1 MSRVGK
7 APIVIPDGLSV
18 EVSAGT
24 VKVSGSQGELSQEMP
39 EGIEV
44 QVEDSVVTVSRNDD
58 SRQQRSLHGLA
69 RSLVNNM
76 VEGVSNGFMKEGNI
90 VGVGYRAQA
99 KGTNAL
105 ELALG
110 FSHSVS
116 VEAPDGISFEVPEP
130 TIIKVSGIDKQL
142 VGQVAADIRALK
154 KPEPYKGKGI
164 RYVDEHVI
172 RKAGKAAK

>member
-7 APIVIPDGLSV
+7 APITIPDGLSV
-18 EVSAGT
+18 EISDDMI
-24 VKVSGSQGELSQEMP
+24 KVSGKQGELTQQIP
-39 EGIEV
+39 EGIDI
-44 QVEDSVVTVSRNDD
+44 QVEDSVITVERADD

-69 RSLVNNM
+69 RALVNNM
-76 VEGVSNGFMKEGNI
+76 VEGVSNGFMKELNI

-110 FSHSVS
+110 FSQPVQ
-116 VEAPDGISFEVPEP
+116 VEAPEGVTFDVPEP

-164 RYVDEHVI
+164 RYVDEYVI

>member
-7 APIVIPDGLSV
+7 APITIPDGLSV
-18 EVSAGT
+18 EISDDMI
-24 VKVSGSQGELSQEMP
+24 KVSGKQGELTQQIP
-39 EGIEV
+39 EGIDI
-44 QVEDSVVTVSRNDD
+44 QVEDSVITVERADD

-69 RSLVNNM
+69 RALVNNM
-76 VEGVSNGFMKEGNI
+76 VEGVSNGFMKELNI

-110 FSHSVS
+110 FSHPVQ
-116 VEAPDGISFEVPEP
+116 VEAPEGVTFDVPEP
-130 TIIKVSGIDKQL
+130 TTIKVSGIDKQL

-164 RYVDEHVI
+164 RYVDEYVI

>member
-1 MSRVGK
+1 
-7 APIVIPDGLSV
+7 
-18 EVSAGT
+18 
-24 VKVSGSQGELSQEMP
+24 MP

-44 QVEDSVVTVSRNDD
+44 QVQESVVTVSRNDD

-69 RSLVNNM
+69 RALVNNM
-76 VEGVSNGFMKEGNI
+76 VEGVSKGFMKELNI

-99 KGTNAL
+99 KGSNAL

-110 FSHSVS
+110 LSHSVN
-116 VEAPDGISFEVPEP
+116 VEAPDGITFEVPEP

>member
-7 APIVIPDGLSV
+7 APITIPDGLSV
-18 EVSAGT
+18 EISDDMI
-24 VKVSGSQGELSQEMP
+24 KVSGKQGELTQQIP
-39 EGIEV
+39 EGIDI
-44 QVEDSVVTVSRNDD
+44 QVEDSVITVERADD
-58 SRQQRSLHGLA
+58 SRQQRSPHGLA
-69 RSLVNNM
+69 RALVNNM
-76 VEGVSNGFMKEGNI
+76 VEGVSNGFMKELNI

-110 FSHSVS
+110 FSHPVQ
-116 VEAPDGISFEVPEP
+116 VEAPEGVTFDVPEP

-164 RYVDEHVI
+164 RYVDEYVI

>member
-7 APIVIPDGLSV
+7 APITIPDGLSV
-18 EVSAGT
+18 EISDDMI
-24 VKVSGSQGELSQEMP
+24 KVSGKQGELTQQIP
-39 EGIEV
+39 EGIDI
-44 QVEDSVVTVSRNDD
+44 QVEDSVITVERADD
-58 SRQQRSLHGLA
+58 SRQKRSLHGLA
-69 RSLVNNM
+69 RALVNNM
-76 VEGVSNGFMKEGNI
+76 VEGVSNGFMKELNI

-110 FSHSVS
+110 FSHPVQ
-116 VEAPDGISFEVPEP
+116 VEAPEGVTFDVPEP

-164 RYVDEHVI
+164 RYVDEYVI

>member
-1 MSRVGK
+1 MSRVGN
-7 APIVIPDGLSV
+7 APITIPDGLSV
-18 EVSAGT
+18 EVSEGT
-24 VKVSGSQGELSQEMP
+24 VKVSGSQGELSKEMP

-44 QVEDSVVTVSRNDD
+44 QVQESVVTVSRNDD

-69 RSLVNNM
+69 RALVNNM
-76 VEGVSNGFMKEGNI
+76 VEGVSNGFMKELTI

-99 KGTNAL
+99 KGNNAL

-116 VEAPDGISFEVPEP
+116 VEAPDGITFEVPEP

-164 RYVDEHVI
+164 RYVDEYVI

>member
-7 APIVIPDGLSV
+7 APITIPAGLSV
-18 EVSAGT
+18 EVSAGV
-24 VKVSGSQGELSQEMP
+24 VKVSGNQGELSQEIP

-44 QVEDSVVTVSRNDD
+44 QVEESEITVTRNDD

-69 RSLVNNM
+69 RALVNNM
-76 VEGVSNGFMKEGNI
+76 VEGVSNGYVKELTI

-99 KGTNAL
+99 KGNNAL

-116 VEAPDGISFEVPEP
+116 VEAPEGITFECLNPQSS
-130 TIIKVSGIDKQL
+130 KFQ
-142 VGQVAADIRALK
+142 ALINNLL
-154 KPEPYKGKGI
+154 GKLLPI
-164 RYVDEHVI
+164 F
-172 RKAGKAAK
+172 AP

>member
-1 MSRVGK
+1 MSRVGN
-7 APIVIPDGLSV
+7 APITIPDGLSV
-18 EVSAGT
+18 EISAGV
-24 VKVSGSQGELSQEMP
+24 VKVSGKQGELSQEMP

-44 QVEDSVVTVSRNDD
+44 QIEESEITVTRNDD

-69 RSLVNNM
+69 RALVNNM
-76 VEGVSNGFMKEGNI
+76 VEGVSNGYMKELNI

-116 VEAPDGISFEVPEP
+116 VEAPEGITFEVPEP

>member
-7 APIVIPDGLSV
+7 APITIPDGLSV
-18 EVSAGT
+18 EISDDMI
-24 VKVSGSQGELSQEMP
+24 KVSGKQGELTQQIP
-39 EGIEV
+39 EGIDI
-44 QVEDSVVTVSRNDD
+44 QVEDSVITVERADD
-58 SRQQRSLHGLA
+58 SLQQRSLHGLA
-69 RSLVNNM
+69 RALVNNM
-76 VEGVSNGFMKEGNI
+76 VEGVSNGFMKELNI

-110 FSHSVS
+110 FSHPVQ
-116 VEAPDGISFEVPEP
+116 VEAPEGVTFDVPEP

-164 RYVDEHVI
+164 RYVDEYVI

>member
-7 APIVIPDGLSV
+7 APITIPDGLSV
-18 EVSAGT
+18 EISDDMI
-24 VKVSGSQGELSQEMP
+24 KVSGKQGELTQQIP
-39 EGIEV
+39 EGIDI
-44 QVEDSVVTVSRNDD
+44 QVEDSVITVERADD
-58 SRQQRSLHGLA
+58 SRQHRSLHGLA
-69 RSLVNNM
+69 RALVNNM
-76 VEGVSNGFMKEGNI
+76 VEGVSNGFMKELNI

-110 FSHSVS
+110 FSHPVQ
-116 VEAPDGISFEVPEP
+116 VEAPEGVTFDVPEP

-154 KPEPYKGKGI
+154 KPAPYKGKGI
-164 RYVDEHVI
+164 RYVDEYVI

>member
-7 APIVIPDGLSV
+7 APITIPDGLSV
-18 EVSAGT
+18 EISDDMI
-24 VKVSGSQGELSQEMP
+24 KVSGKQGELTQQIP
-39 EGIEV
+39 EGIDI
-44 QVEDSVVTVSRNDD
+44 QVKDSVITVERADD

-69 RSLVNNM
+69 RALVNNM
-76 VEGVSNGFMKEGNI
+76 VEGVSNGFMKELNI

-110 FSHSVS
+110 FSHPVQ
-116 VEAPDGISFEVPEP
+116 VEAPEGVTFDVPEP

-164 RYVDEHVI
+164 RYVDEYVI

>member
-1 MSRVGK
+1 MSRVGN
-7 APIVIPDGLSV
+7 APITIPDGLSV
-18 EVSAGT
+18 EISAGV
-24 VKVSGSQGELSQEMP
+24 VKVSGKQGELSQEMP

-44 QVEDSVVTVSRNDD
+44 QIEESEITVTRNDD

-69 RSLVNNM
+69 RALVNNM
-76 VEGVSNGFMKEGNI
+76 VQGVSNGYMKELNI

-116 VEAPDGISFEVPEP
+116 VEAPEGITFEVPEP

>member
-7 APIVIPDGLSV
+7 APIAVPEGLSV
-18 EVSAGT
+18 EVSSGT
-24 VKVSGSQGELSQEMP
+24 VKVSGSQGELSQAIP
-39 EGIEV
+39 EGIEIEV
-44 QVEDSVVTVSRNDD
+44 QDSVITVSRSDD
-58 SRQQRSLHGLA
+58 TRQQRSLHGVA
-69 RSLVNNM
+69 RALVNNM
-76 VEGVSNGFMKEGNI
+76 VEGVANGYMKELNI

-99 KGTNAL
+99 KGKDAL

-110 FSHSVS
+110 FSHSVT
-116 VEAPDGISFEVPEP
+116 VKAPEGITFEVPEP

-164 RYVDEHVI
+164 RYVDEYVI

>member
-1 MSRVGK
+1 MSPVGK
-7 APIVIPDGLSV
+7 APIPIPDGLSV
-18 EVSAGT
+18 EISDDMI
-24 VKVSGSQGELSQEMP
+24 KVSGKQGELTQQIP
-39 EGIEV
+39 EGIDI
-44 QVEDSVVTVSRNDD
+44 QVEDSVITVERADD

-69 RSLVNNM
+69 RALVNNM
-76 VEGVSNGFMKEGNI
+76 VEGVSNGFMKELNI
-90 VGVGYRAQA
+90 VGVCYRAQA

-110 FSHSVS
+110 FSHPVQ
-116 VEAPDGISFEVPEP
+116 VEAPEGVTFDVPEP

-164 RYVDEHVI
+164 RYVDEYVI

>member
-7 APIVIPDGLSV
+7 APITIPDGLSV
-18 EVSAGT
+18 EISDDMI
-24 VKVSGSQGELSQEMP
+24 KVSGKQGELTQQIP
-39 EGIEV
+39 EGIDI
-44 QVEDSVVTVSRNDD
+44 QVEDSVITVERADD

-69 RSLVNNM
+69 RALVNNM
-76 VEGVSNGFMKEGNI
+76 VEGVSNGFMKELNI

-110 FSHSVS
+110 FSHPVQ
-116 VEAPDGISFEVPEP
+116 VEAPEGVTFDVPEP
-130 TIIKVSGIDKQL
+130 TIIKVSGIYKQL

-164 RYVDEHVI
+164 RYVDEYVI

>member
-7 APIVIPDGLSV
+7 APITIPDGLSV
-18 EVSAGT
+18 EISDDMI
-24 VKVSGSQGELSQEMP
+24 KVSGKQGELTQQIP
-39 EGIEV
+39 EGIDI
-44 QVEDSVVTVSRNDD
+44 QVEDSVITVERADD

-69 RSLVNNM
+69 RALVNNI
-76 VEGVSNGFMKEGNI
+76 VEGVSNGFMKELNI

-110 FSHSVS
+110 FSHPVQ
-116 VEAPDGISFEVPEP
+116 VEAPEGVTFDVPEP

-164 RYVDEHVI
+164 RYVDEYVI

>member
-7 APIVIPDGLSV
+7 APITIADGRSV
-18 EVSAGT
+18 EISDDMI
-24 VKVSGSQGELSQEMP
+24 KVSGKQGELTQQIP
-39 EGIEV
+39 EGIDI
-44 QVEDSVVTVSRNDD
+44 QVEDSVITVERADD

-69 RSLVNNM
+69 RALVNNM
-76 VEGVSNGFMKEGNI
+76 VEGVSNGFMKELNI

-110 FSHSVS
+110 FSHPVQ
-116 VEAPDGISFEVPEP
+116 VEAPEGVTFDVPEP

-164 RYVDEHVI
+164 RYVDEYVI

>member
-7 APIVIPDGLSV
+7 APITIPDGLSV
-18 EVSAGT
+18 EISDDMI
-24 VKVSGSQGELSQEMP
+24 KVSGKQGELTQQIP
-39 EGIEV
+39 EGIDI
-44 QVEDSVVTVSRNDD
+44 QVEDSVITVERADD

-69 RSLVNNM
+69 RALVNNM
-76 VEGVSNGFMKEGNI
+76 VEGVSNGFMKELNI

-110 FSHSVS
+110 FSHPVQ
-116 VEAPDGISFEVPEP
+116 VEAPEGVTFDVPEP

-142 VGQVAADIRALK
+142 VGPVAADIRALK
-154 KPEPYKGKGI
+154 KPEP
-164 RYVDEHVI
+164 
-172 RKAGKAAK
+172 

>member
-7 APIVIPDGLSV
+7 APITIPDGLSV
-18 EVSAGT
+18 EISDDMI
-24 VKVSGSQGELSQEMP
+24 KVSGKQGELTQQIP
-39 EGIEV
+39 EGIDI
-44 QVEDSVVTVSRNDD
+44 QVEDSVITVERADD

-69 RSLVNNM
+69 RALVNNM
-76 VEGVSNGFMKEGNI
+76 VEGVSNGFMKELNI

-110 FSHSVS
+110 FSHPVQ
-116 VEAPDGISFEVPEP
+116 VEAPEGVTFDVPEP

-154 KPEPYKGKGI
+154 KP
-164 RYVDEHVI
+164 
-172 RKAGKAAK
+172 

>member
-7 APIVIPDGLSV
+7 APITIPDGLSV
-18 EVSAGT
+18 EISDDMI
-24 VKVSGSQGELSQEMP
+24 KVSGKQGELTQQIP
-39 EGIEV
+39 EGIDV
-44 QVEDSVVTVSRNDD
+44 QVEDSVITVERADD

-69 RSLVNNM
+69 RALVNNM
-76 VEGVSNGFMKEGNI
+76 VEGVSNGFMKELNI

-110 FSHSVS
+110 FSHPVQ
-116 VEAPDGISFEVPEP
+116 VEAPEGVTFDVPEP

-164 RYVDEHVI
+164 RYVDEYVI

>member
-7 APIVIPDGLSV
+7 APITIPDGLSV
-18 EVSAGT
+18 EISDDMI
-24 VKVSGSQGELSQEMP
+24 KVSGKQGELTQQIP
-39 EGIEV
+39 EGIDIP
-44 QVEDSVVTVSRNDD
+44 VEDSVITVERADD

-69 RSLVNNM
+69 RALVNNM
-76 VEGVSNGFMKEGNI
+76 VEGVSNGFMKELNI

-110 FSHSVS
+110 FSHPVQ
-116 VEAPDGISFEVPEP
+116 VEAPEGVTFDVPEP

-164 RYVDEHVI
+164 RYVDEYVI

>member
-1 MSRVGK
+1 MSRIGN
-7 APIVIPDGLSV
+7 APITVPDGLSV
-18 EVSAGT
+18 EVSSGT
-24 VKVSGSQGELSQEMP
+24 VKVSGSQGELSQEIP
-39 EGIEV
+39 EGIEIEV
-44 QVEDSVVTVSRNDD
+44 QDSVITVSEVMTPTTTPM
-58 SRQQRSLHGLA
+58 HGLA

-76 VEGVSNGFMKEGNI
+76 VEGVANGYMKELNI

-99 KGTNAL
+99 KGKDAL

-110 FSHSVS
+110 FSHPVT
-116 VEAPDGISFEVPEP
+116 VEAPEGITFEVPEP

-164 RYVDEHVI
+164 RYVDEYVI

>member
-7 APIVIPDGLSV
+7 APITIPDGLSV
-18 EVSAGT
+18 EISDDMI
-24 VKVSGSQGELSQEMP
+24 KVSGKQGELTQQIP
-39 EGIEV
+39 EGIDI
-44 QVEDSVVTVSRNDD
+44 QVEDSVITVERADD

-69 RSLVNNM
+69 RALVNNM
-76 VEGVSNGFMKEGNI
+76 VEGVSNGFMKELNI

-110 FSHSVS
+110 FSHPVQ
-116 VEAPDGISFEVPEP
+116 VDAPEGVTFDVPEP

-142 VGQVAADIRALK
+142 GGQVAADIRALK

-164 RYVDEHVI
+164 RYVDEYVI